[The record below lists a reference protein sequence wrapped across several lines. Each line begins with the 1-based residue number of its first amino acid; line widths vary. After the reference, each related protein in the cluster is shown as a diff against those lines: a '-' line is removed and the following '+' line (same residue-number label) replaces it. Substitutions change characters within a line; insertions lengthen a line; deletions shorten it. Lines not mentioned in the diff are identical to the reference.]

1 MEINLDEFARL
12 CNVIALKFEEKDSQ
26 SIFEKCPNIY
36 HSPASKKL
44 RHFIRSPT
52 FEYIIVF
59 ILLVNLVAV
68 IVETTLDVQNNSAQI
83 FWQKAETIFG
93 WLYAIEMALKVYT
106 YGCENYWR
114 DGKNQF
120 DFCITCF
127 IGIEEITTLVC
138 PHGLTFMSNGNC
150 SLGGVVNTGNPKLHQ
165 TDLAGYDYLLFNFND
180 YPNGMV
186 TLFNLLMMGIWSPL
200 MQSYK
205 ELTGTSWTYVYFFSF
220 YVIAVPWLLNLIV
233 VFVLEA
239 FQAEMNLEAS
249 TRIVDGED
257 KEERRGQRRPVGAKT
272 RSPNWMIF
280 TVACLGLNEHS
291 ASIHK
296 FVHFPGCFMQYCLQK
311 SNFGPGGG

>member
-1 MEINLDEFARL
+1 
-12 CNVIALKFEEKDSQ
+12 
-26 SIFEKCPNIY
+26 
-36 HSPASKKL
+36 
-44 RHFIRSPT
+44 
-52 FEYIIVF
+52 
-59 ILLVNLVAV
+59 
-68 IVETTLDVQNNSAQI
+68 
-83 FWQKAETIFG
+83 
-93 WLYAIEMALKVYT
+93 
-106 YGCENYWR
+106 
-114 DGKNQF
+114 
-120 DFCITCF
+120 
-127 IGIEEITTLVC
+127 
-138 PHGLTFMSNGNC
+138 
-150 SLGGVVNTGNPKLHQ
+150 
-165 TDLAGYDYLLFNFND
+165 
-180 YPNGMV
+180 MV